1 MIKMPEIIT
10 ISGFIIRIA
19 LAAVLG
25 VFMGLERQL
34 TNHVTGIL
42 TNVIVCVG
50 SFAFTAFSYLGFTDG
65 VDLTRVA
72 AAIVSGIGFL
82 GAGVIL
88 SDGTKVK
95 GLTTAASIWAS
106 AAVGILC
113 CLDRIWFAIIVAVT
127 IVISHLIL
135 HPLSEFI
142 NKTQRYN
149 KEKLKNQE
157 AFYKISIVCTE
168 DNADEIKTHIVQ
180 YIRDLDNILLRKLDM
195 VGTDNG
201 NERITAEVST
211 KKKDNELIEKIITH
225 VGKHENIVST
235 GWKNM

>member
-1 MIKMPEIIT
+1 MPEIIT